1 MRIVPDST
9 LEATLSLEPLP
20 HTQRPAR
27 PGVLKPALSMDP
39 TRRRF
44 SCGRRKSVTFRDEEK
59 GEALVDVKLYKTE
72 RNNKEACCVL
82 S

>member
-9 LEATLSLEPLP
+9 SEATLSLEQLPL
-20 HTQRPAR
+20 TQRLGR
-27 PGVLKPALSMDP
+27 PGVLKPTLSLDP

-59 GEALVDVKLYKTE
+59 GEALTDVKLYKTE
-72 RNNKEACCVL
+72 RGNKGACCVL

>member
-9 LEATLSLEPLP
+9 PEATLSLEPL
-20 HTQRPAR
+20 AR
-27 PGVLKPALSMDP
+27 TRRLSQPGCLKPTLSLDP
-39 TRRRF
+39 ARRRF
-44 SCGRRKSVTFRDEEK
+44 SSGRRKSVTFRDEEK

-72 RNNKEACCVL
+72 RSNKEACCVL

>member
-9 LEATLSLEPLP
+9 PEATLSLEPL
-20 HTQRPAR
+20 AR
-27 PGVLKPALSMDP
+27 TRRLSQPGCLKPTLSLDP

-44 SCGRRKSVTFRDEEK
+44 SSGRRKSVTFRDEEK

-72 RNNKEACCVL
+72 RSNKEACCVL